1 MAAMCAG
8 VVPQQPPTIHA
19 PAPQISAIAA
29 AEFLRADV
37 VVRDTP
43 LLPRQARVRLHEQ
56 GQVRR
61 RAQRRHLPEHLPRA
75 QAAVHAHGH
84 DPQALQQ
91 GRDDLHVRAAEQAA
105 RLVQRHGRK
114 DRQARL
120 LGREDRGLE
129 LVGVAHRLHERQVR
143 ARRAAGLRRL
153 RVERDRV
160 RKVQVAIR
168 PQEPARGPEVQR
180 DQAPARLSHRR
191 PRDLHA
197 RAHDGG
203 GVLSIF
209 QSVRAERVRRHDVRA
224 RREVRLV
231 DRLHVLGPGQV
242 PRLRQLAGRKAP
254 RLQLRAHRA
263 VQQDDALA
271 QFLQHLS
278 SSDSS
283 LFFSRRKGQS
293 LRAQV
298 LQGGA
303 GSGASARPAPGGRSP
318 CT

>member
-1 MAAMCAG
+1 MGPRSSATRPRPALRTAARAIS
-8 VVPQQPPTIHA
+8 T
-19 PAPQISAIAA
+19 PARTTAA
-29 AEFLRADV
+29 ASSPYFRAFAPNVFV
-37 VVRDTP
+37 VTTS
-43 LLPRQARVRLHEQ
+43 
-56 GQVRR
+56 G
-61 RAQRRHLPEHLPRA
+61 
-75 QAAVHAHGH
+75 
-84 DPQALQQ
+84 
-91 GRDDLHVRAAEQAA
+91 
-105 RLVQRHGRK
+105 
-114 DRQARL
+114 
-120 LGREDRGLE
+120 
-129 LVGVAHRLHERQVR
+129 
-143 ARRAAGLRRL
+143 
-153 RVERDRV
+153 
-160 RKVQVAIR
+160 
-168 PQEPARGPEVQR
+168 
-180 DQAPARLSHRR
+180 
-191 PRDLHA
+191 
-197 RAHDGG
+197 
-203 GVLSIF
+203 
-209 QSVRAERVRRHDVRA
+209 A